1 MRCDLHVT
9 MSTFLFRN
17 HLPHANIGIKLRKGS
32 CNVNACQEPVHIYF
46 NFFLKARY
54 ANFRFVYHTER
65 KITRNFPSPIW
76 IQMLSNFLLDLYI
89 ILNICFTLP
98 KTITRGTS
106 LTITVLRKLW
116 ILDVLVKKVITT
128 CYTFSVS
135 IIYPAILVRAYK
147 LNCFL
152 ILARNPELSLWR
164 RADARNFSFETLH
177 GGQFTLSTQLIILN
191 YPVIFSF

>member
-1 MRCDLHVT
+1 MNPNVIKFLTRPLHY
-9 MSTFLFRN
+9 SK
-17 HLPHANIGIKLRKGS
+17 HLLYPCK
-32 CNVNACQEPVHIYF
+32 
-46 NFFLKARY
+46 
-54 ANFRFVYHTER
+54 
-65 KITRNFPSPIW
+65 KI
-76 IQMLSNFLLDLYI
+76 
-89 ILNICFTLP
+89 
-98 KTITRGTS
+98 ITRGTS

-135 IIYPAILVRAYK
+135 ITKLPAILVRAYK

-164 RADARNFSFETLH
+164 RANARNFSFETLH

-191 YPVIFSF
+191 YPVIFSFQRSTTVSSETYPFYLFIFCVRPFLQSNLFLVICHLR